1 MNDIRLEEL
10 PFEIDGKRYL
20 LRCNMNV
27 LADVQQEYGGDL
39 SKALEGDSTLKSVTV
54 FLAAMLNDYADE
66 QGWTERWTPRSVGR
80 KFGISGVPTNEIM
93 QLVVRSL
100 TPAGKMSESD
110 TPEAQED
117 PGNPGN

>member
-1 MNDIRLEEL
+1 MLLHFGAVDQTATVFVNGVEMLTHVGGFTPFSLDI
-10 PFEIDGKRYL
+10 
-20 LRCNMNV
+20 
-27 LADVQQEYGGDL
+27 
-39 SKALEGDSTLKSVTV
+39 SKALEGDSALKSVTV

-66 QGWTERWTPRSVGR
+66 QGWAERWTPRSVGR